1 MTSIDRWKQPGVA
14 KSVTSSM
21 NNFLDSVD
29 AMSTKSQAIDEHPR
43 DSDVKSESSR
53 RSSKQFVERD
63 LTASFDKH
71 LSDNDASQ
79 NNSNQTEQLI
89 DYFQEEKPG
98 SNEKV
103 NDNLNNGVSD
113 NTDTQN
119 ENTAVTDISTEG
131 HTVTELSQGDG
142 SVVC

>member
-29 AMSTKSQAIDEHPR
+29 AMSTKSQAIDEHRR

-63 LTASFDKH
+63 LTASFDKQ
-71 LSDNDASQ
+71 SQ
-79 NNSNQTEQLI
+79 NNSNDTEQLI
-89 DYFQEEKPG
+89 DYSQEEKPG
-98 SNEKV
+98 SNEIV
-103 NDNLNNGVSD
+103 NDNLNNGVLD
-113 NTDTQN
+113 NTGTQN

-131 HTVTELSQGDG
+131 QTVTELSQGDG